1 MKKSYF
7 LSFSMASL
15 LLLAACGGNDGD
27 NNAEGGNDAEA
38 NGGGNAEGN
47 AEANAEGNADETIV
61 VGDDLE
67 GATELDFWT
76 FAESHATFF
85 EDAANR
91 WNDENPDNPIQL
103 TAAVFPFDQMHNNL
117 LLAVQSGSEAPDLVD
132 IEIAR
137 FPNFL
142 QGDIQLEPL
151 NDLVEDEI
159 DSYITERFDIY
170 ANDGT
175 YYGAPYHLGATMV
188 YYNMDIMDEAGVDID
203 SIETWDDYIEAGQQ
217 VVEATGTP
225 MTNVS
230 ENWYGLWPFV
240 AQQGSDFFNDE
251 GELTLANEQNIETL
265 QWVSDLVHEHEIAEV
280 TPGGEHHSEEYYGY
294 MNDGGA
300 ASAIMPLFFM
310 NDFINEM
317 PDLEGKMEIRPM
329 PVFEEG
335 DAQTV
340 GMGGTGT
347 AVTSQ
352 SEEVDLAKEFLHFA
366 KLTEEAN
373 INLWTDLGFDP
384 PRFDVWDSEE
394 LLEDNQYYQYFDDEI
409 FNTLYDIR
417 DEIEGVNITQGTPD
431 VLDELSTN
439 IMFSVIREQNQTPEE
454 ALQQAEDSIAPRLEQ

>member
-1 MKKSYF
+1 MKKSYY
-7 LSFSMASL
+7 LSFSLASL
-15 LLLAACGGNDGD
+15 LVLAACGGNGGD
-27 NNAEGGNDAEA
+27 NDAAGDNDPGANA
-38 NGGGNAEGN
+38 NGDP
-47 AEANAEGNADETIV
+47 ANAEENAEETIV

-67 GATELDFWT
+67 DAAELEFWT

-117 LLAVQSGSEAPDLVD
+117 LLAVQSGSDAPDLVD

-159 DSYITERFDIY
+159 DNYITERFDIY
-170 ANDGT
+170 ADDGT

-203 SIETWDDYIEAGQQ
+203 AIETWDDYIEAGHQ
-217 VVEATGTP
+217 VVEATDTP
-225 MTNVS
+225 MTTIS
-230 ENWYGLWPFV
+230 ESWYGIWPFV

-251 GELTLANEQNIETL
+251 GEITLANETNVETL
-265 QWVSDLVHEHEIAEV
+265 QWISDLIHEEEIAEV
-280 TPGGEHHSEEYYGY
+280 TPGGEQHSEEFYGY
-294 MNDGGA
+294 MNNGGA

-335 DAQTV
+335 DARTV

-384 PRFDVWDSEE
+384 PRWDVWESEE

-409 FNTLYDIR
+409 FDTLLEVR
-417 DEIEGVNITQGTPD
+417 DEIEGVNITTGTPD

-439 IMFSVIREQNQTPEE
+439 IMFNVIREQNQTPEE
-454 ALQQAEDSIAPRLEQ
+454 ALEQAEESIRPRLDQ